1 MLESIFKI
9 KSFWIFD
16 LDNTIYSPKSKV
28 FDQIDKRMKKFI
40 SVKLNISQQ
49 KAYLIQKKFYK
60 KYGTTLSGLMI
71 NYNVKPKEFLD
82 YVHDVDLTKLKKCN
96 KLFLKIKNLPGKK
109 IIYTNGD
116 SNYAK
121 RVLTNLG
128 INSLFDYILD
138 IKKSNYVPKPS
149 IEPLIKYLKKKK
161 IEAKSCVY
169 FEDLEK
175 NLERAHKYGITTVHI
190 TNQNFKMNSIKP
202 FVDYRFTSILNALED
217 ISKRIS

>member
-1 MLESIFKI
+1 
-9 KSFWIFD
+9 
-16 LDNTIYSPKSKV
+16 
-28 FDQIDKRMKKFI
+28 
-40 SVKLNISQQ
+40 
-49 KAYLIQKKFYK
+49 
-60 KYGTTLSGLMI
+60 MI
-71 NYNVKPKEFLD
+71 NYDVKPKEFLD

-121 RVLTNLG
+121 RVLKNLG
-128 INSLFDYILD
+128 INSLFDFILD

-175 NLERAHKYGITTVHI
+175 NLDNAHKYGITTIHI
-190 TNQNFKMNSIKP
+190 KGLKDNKKSTQPFIDFRFK
-202 FVDYRFTSILNALED
+202 SILEALNT
-217 ISKRIS
+217 INKTFN

>member
-9 KSFWIFD
+9 KNFWIFD

-116 SNYAK
+116 SN
-121 RVLTNLG
+121 LG
-128 INSLFDYILD
+128 INSLIHYIHD
-138 IKKSNYVPKPS
+138 IKNSNYVPKPS